1 MSLLPPHRKSQ
12 VEVIS
17 VDNKEGG
24 IKMAL
29 FKGSGVA
36 IVTPFTTDD
45 VDFCKLGE
53 LLDWHVEQGTDAIII
68 CGTTGEAVTMSDEEK
83 FASYKYTVER
93 IAGRIPV
100 IAGTGTNDTRHAIH
114 LSKYAE
120 SVGCD
125 GLLCVT
131 PYYNKATQN
140 GLIAHFTAIADAV
153 NIPIILYNVPSR
165 TGVNINADTLKT
177 LSKHKNIVGIKEA
190 SGNIS
195 QIVEIGTF
203 CNDDFCMYSG
213 NDDQVVPLLS
223 VGGIGV
229 ISVVANI
236 APKEMHDMVI
246 KYLDG
251 DVKGAMEL
259 QLKIKALNDA
269 LFCEVNPIPV
279 KTAMNL
285 IGCNVGNLRL
295 PLTDM
300 TEKNLEYLKKT
311 LADYGYQL
319 RG

>member
-1 MSLLPPHRKSQ
+1 MP
-12 VEVIS
+12 
-17 VDNKEGG
+17 
-24 IKMAL
+24 L

-36 IVTPFTTDD
+36 IVTPFNKNG
-45 VDFCKLGE
+45 VDYDKLGE
-53 LLDWHVEQGTDAIII
+53 LLDFHLQQGTDAIII
-68 CGTTGEAVTMSDEEK
+68 CGTTGESSTMSDEEK
-83 FASYKYTVER
+83 KEAIKYTVDKV
-93 IAGRIPV
+93 AGRKPI
-100 IAGTGTNDTRHAIH
+100 IAGTGSNNTKHSIE

-131 PYYNKATQN
+131 PYYNKTTQK
-140 GLIAHFTAIADAV
+140 GLIAHYTAIADAV
-153 NIPIILYNVPSR
+153 NIPIIVYNVPGR
-165 TGVNINADTLKT
+165 TGLNVNPDTLKT
-177 LSKHKNIVGIKEA
+177 LSKHKNIVAVKEA

-203 CNDDFCMYSG
+203 CNDDFYMYSG

-236 APKEMHDMVI
+236 APREMHDMVI

-259 QLKIKALNDA
+259 QLRIKALNDA

-285 IGCNVGNLRL
+285 LGYQVGELRL

-300 TEKNLEYLKKT
+300 TDKNLEYLKNT
-311 LADYGYQL
+311 LVDFGYQL
-319 RG
+319 RR

>member
-1 MSLLPPHRKSQ
+1 MP
-12 VEVIS
+12 
-17 VDNKEGG
+17 
-24 IKMAL
+24 L

-36 IVTPFTTDD
+36 IVTPFNKNG
-45 VDFCKLGE
+45 VDYDKLGE
-53 LLDWHVEQGTDAIII
+53 LLDFHLQHGTDAIII
-68 CGTTGEAVTMSDEEK
+68 CGTTGESSTMSDEEK
-83 FASYKYTVER
+83 KEAIKYTVDKV
-93 IAGRIPV
+93 AGRKPI
-100 IAGTGTNDTRHAIH
+100 IAGTGSNNTMHSIE

-131 PYYNKATQN
+131 PYYNKTTQK
-140 GLIAHFTAIADAV
+140 GLVAHYTAIADAV
-153 NIPIILYNVPSR
+153 NIPIIVYNVPGR
-165 TGVNINADTLKT
+165 TGLNVSPDTLKT
-177 LSKHKNIVGIKEA
+177 LSKHKNIVAVKEA

-203 CNDDFCMYSG
+203 CNEDFYMYSG

-259 QLKIKALNDA
+259 QLRIKALNDA

-285 IGCNVGNLRL
+285 LGYQVGELRL

-300 TEKNLEYLKKT
+300 TDKNLEYLKNT
-311 LADYGYQL
+311 LVDFGYQL
-319 RG
+319 RR

>member
-1 MSLLPPHRKSQ
+1 
-12 VEVIS
+12 
-17 VDNKEGG
+17 
-24 IKMAL
+24 MAL

-36 IVTPFTTDD
+36 IVTPFNKNG
-45 VDFCKLGE
+45 VDFDKLGE

-68 CGTTGEAVTMSDEEK
+68 CGTTGESPTMSDDEK
-83 FASYKYTVER
+83 KAAFKFTVEK

-100 IAGTGTNDTRHAIH
+100 IAGTGSNDTRHSIE

-120 SVGCD
+120 SVGCN

-131 PYYNKATQN
+131 PYYNKTTQK
-140 GLIAHFTAIADAV
+140 GLIAHYTAIADAV
-153 NIPIILYNVPSR
+153 NIPVIVYNVPGR
-165 TGVNINADTLKT
+165 TGINVNADTLKT
-177 LSKHKNIVGIKEA
+177 LSKHKNIAAVKEA

-195 QIVEIGTF
+195 QVVEIGTF
-203 CNDDFCMYSG
+203 CDENFAMYSG

-236 APKEMHDMVI
+236 SPKIMHDMVV

-251 DVKGAMEL
+251 EVSAAMKL
-259 QLKIKALNDA
+259 QLDIKALNDA

-285 IGCNVGNLRL
+285 LGYAVGELRL
-295 PLTDM
+295 PLVDM
-300 TEKNLEYLKKT
+300 TDKNLEYLKKT
-311 LADYGYQL
+311 LVDYGFQL

>member
-1 MSLLPPHRKSQ
+1 MP
-12 VEVIS
+12 
-17 VDNKEGG
+17 
-24 IKMAL
+24 L
-29 FKGSGVA
+29 FRGSGVA
-36 IVTPFTTDD
+36 IVTPFNKDG
-45 VDFCKLGE
+45 VDFDKLGE

-68 CGTTGEAVTMSDEEK
+68 CGTTGESSTMSDEEK
-83 FASYKYTVER
+83 KAAYKYTVER

-100 IAGTGTNDTRHAIH
+100 IAGTGSNDTHHSIE

-125 GLLCVT
+125 GVLCVT
-131 PYYNKATQN
+131 PYYNKTTQK
-140 GLIAHFTAIADAV
+140 GLIAHYTAIADAI
-153 NIPIILYNVPSR
+153 NIPIIVYNVPGR
-165 TGVNINADTLKT
+165 TGLNINADTLKT
-177 LSKHKNIVGIKEA
+177 LSKHKNIAAVKEA

-195 QIVEIGTF
+195 QVVEIGTF
-203 CNDDFCMYSG
+203 CGDDFCMYSG

-251 DVKGAMEL
+251 DIKGAMGL
-259 QLKIKALNDA
+259 QLHIKALNDA

-285 IGCNVGNLRL
+285 LGYKVGELRL

-311 LADYGYQL
+311 LVDYGYQL